1 MRFSRAVHW
10 HTTIWHMLHKPIFS
24 DVSATTQT
32 HGLPMNARALTKQEP
47 EQRFLKK
54 RLMELG

>member
-32 HGLPMNARALTKQEP
+32 HGLPMNARPDEARAGAALS
-47 EQRFLKK
+47 
-54 RLMELG
+54 

>member
-1 MRFSRAVHW
+1 
-10 HTTIWHMLHKPIFS
+10 MLHKPIFS